1 MVLNYEKTNGIF
13 EDNGPRGALCSVA
26 AVAVSVLGAVR
37 LDNPATIEMTA
48 TDIRVTAIMGNQSI
62 TIRTETETLSR
73 ISAIAKA
80 MDRSRNWVVKE
91 ALEQYIDQHSWY
103 IEGIQHAQKSLQAGR
118 GVPHEEVMAE
128 VAALIDAGSSA
139 HETTK

>member
-1 MVLNYEKTNGIF
+1 
-13 EDNGPRGALCSVA
+13 
-26 AVAVSVLGAVR
+26 
-37 LDNPATIEMTA
+37 
-48 TDIRVTAIMGNQSI
+48 MGNQSI
-62 TIRTETETLSR
+62 TIRTKTETLSR

-118 GVPHEEVMAE
+118 GVPHEEVMTE
-128 VAALIDAGSSA
+128 VAALIDASSSA

>member
-1 MVLNYEKTNGIF
+1 
-13 EDNGPRGALCSVA
+13 
-26 AVAVSVLGAVR
+26 
-37 LDNPATIEMTA
+37 MTA

-128 VAALIDAGSSA
+128 IAALIDAGSSA